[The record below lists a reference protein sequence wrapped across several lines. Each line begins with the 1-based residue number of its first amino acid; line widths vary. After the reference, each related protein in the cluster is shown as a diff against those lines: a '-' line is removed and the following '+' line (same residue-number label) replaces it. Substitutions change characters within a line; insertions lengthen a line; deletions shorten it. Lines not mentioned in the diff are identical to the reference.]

1 MLSNPERQYFGSL
14 LVKGNQQILETHKK
28 SVYILQRI
36 LENTGKGMNLIE
48 AYQSEYLEEEGD
60 PVVKVG
66 NRKAILD
73 YLKMLGRFVK

>member
-1 MLSNPERQYFGSL
+1 M
-14 LVKGNQQILETHKK
+14 HKK

-36 LENTGKGMNLIE
+36 LENIGKGMSLIE

-66 NRKAILD
+66 NRKVILD
-73 YLKMLGRFVK
+73 YLKMVGRFVRKWWKLLLEISKFDFFGD